1 VEALIQIVIWLA
13 RAAYKAYRKSQQG
26 QAMAEADAA
35 GETGE
40 LLSGAPPRQVT
51 ADPGLDSKVASF
63 EGDLRQ
69 FTTPADPDR
78 AILQR
83 AASEALSPR
92 VEQWS
97 HQIKVAPDEAQAT
110 VPFEL
115 GSARRELAALQRIA
129 AQRGADDRGVL
140 LDRVDAVA
148 MALYR
153 PLLDFQQRRDLPLS
167 TRHTAALVG
176 EAGGSLTGALSRIPV
191 APIEVS
197 VRLQHDVVAWPSIA
211 REVGRD
217 ILLSLDGFEA
227 ELRRAAAFPDARP
240 VDLTAGYLTEEHVV
254 RSLGGWLT
262 PLCADGIAAL
272 LLGPAYLAH
281 LIALERIPDQPF
293 KVRVVQVVQGHVAPV
308 PPAELRVQMAAA
320 VLERVGFAAEAVS
333 LLDAWN
339 QAHGADLEFYFPVGG
354 GRYATLG
361 EDFYLQPVRDL
372 ARVLCSEQ
380 VDALSG
386 MHLLDVTDLHHSL
399 GRQRQAEAVS
409 MAFAL
414 GNSRE
419 EDPRAVVA
427 GAALLGV
434 EDPDQRVAALSLLQ
448 RSVVVESRARP
459 TLDPIRRQLDRET
472 LLSPDVIR
480 DAMVLPRVL
489 QRKGLS
495 FGGSS

>member
-1 VEALIQIVIWLA
+1 MEALFQIIIWLA
-13 RAAYKAYRKSQQG
+13 KAAYKAYRESQQG
-26 QAMAEADAA
+26 KAMAEADAA

-40 LLSGAPPRQVT
+40 LLPGGRLRGTA
-51 ADPGLDSKVASF
+51 ADPDLTGKVEAF
-63 EGDLRQ
+63 DRDLRQ
-69 FTTPADPDR
+69 FTTPTDLDR
-78 AILQR
+78 EVLQR
-83 AASEALSPR
+83 AAEEALAPR
-92 VEQWS
+92 VEGWTTS
-97 HQIKVAPDEAQAT
+97 LKITPDDAQAT
-110 VPFEL
+110 IPYEL
-115 GSARRELAALQRIA
+115 AVARRELAALERIA
-129 AQRGADDRGVL
+129 AQRGAGDREAL
-140 LDRVDAVA
+140 LARVDAVA
-148 MALYR
+148 AALYE
-153 PLLDFQQRRDLPLS
+153 PLLDFQRRRGLPLS
-167 TRHTAALVG
+167 TRHAVGFVG
-176 EAGGSLTGALSRIPV
+176 ESGGSLTGPLSRISV

-197 VRLQHDVVAWPSIA
+197 VRLQHDVAAWPGIA

-217 ILLSLDGFEA
+217 ILTSLEGFED
-227 ELRRAAAFPDARP
+227 ELRRASGFPPSRP

-254 RSLGGWLT
+254 RSLGGWLV

-293 KVRVVQVVQGHVAPV
+293 KVRVVPVAQGHVAPN
-308 PPAELRVQMAAA
+308 PPAELRIQMAAA

-333 LLDAWN
+333 LVDSWN
-339 QAHGADLEFYFPVGG
+339 EVHGADLEFYFPVGG

-361 EDFYLQPVRDL
+361 EDFYVQPVRDL

-386 MHLLDVTDLHHSL
+386 MHLLDISDLHHSL

-414 GNSRE
+414 GNPRE

-434 EDPDQRVAALSLLQ
+434 EAPDQRVAALSLLQ
-448 RSVVVESRARP
+448 RSVVVKARKLP
-459 TLDPIRRQLDRET
+459 VQDRIRRQLDRET